1 MVDADVPDGFED
13 LLPTKRFF
21 GLEAFGLPV
30 DSTWEGT
37 ISYNG
42 LWKVDGDLRQVVMPN

>member
-21 GLEAFGLPV
+21 GFEAFDLSVEVGNCT
-30 DSTWEGT
+30 DSTWEGA

-42 LWKVDGDLRQVVMPN
+42 LRKS